1 MSPSRFSI
9 NVKQKE
15 YRIPQVLVAVI
26 AIVSNPGVRLFVFS
40 TGPLGISL
48 NIMDKAE
55 RHVKTLFN
63 Y

>member
-40 TGPLGISL
+40 TGAIGDLIKYNGQG
-48 NIMDKAE
+48 
-55 RHVKTLFN
+55 
-63 Y
+63 